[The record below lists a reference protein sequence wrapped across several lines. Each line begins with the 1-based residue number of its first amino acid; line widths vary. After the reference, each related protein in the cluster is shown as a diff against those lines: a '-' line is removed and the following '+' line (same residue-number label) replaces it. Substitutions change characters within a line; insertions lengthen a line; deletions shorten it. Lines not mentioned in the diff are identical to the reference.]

1 MPRESRAIEDIM
13 SKIDPDDDDII
24 YNGAPI
30 IFIPYNSD
38 IGEIVFDF

>member
-13 SKIDPDDDDII
+13 SSIMDASDKKA